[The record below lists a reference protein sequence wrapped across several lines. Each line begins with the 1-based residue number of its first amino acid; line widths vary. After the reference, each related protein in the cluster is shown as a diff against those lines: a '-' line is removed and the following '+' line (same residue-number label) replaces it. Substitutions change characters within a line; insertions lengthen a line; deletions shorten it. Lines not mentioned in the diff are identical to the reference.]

1 MSQILFLFP
10 EIFLHTN
17 LFIQCRP
24 LDELDWSAWN
34 EFDEVHLIV
43 SRPVQRE
50 IDNQKNRGNDRVGIR
65 ARRTHSLFRQII
77 VGAPDYKLIRD
88 ADSQVKL
95 FIEPSCLPD
104 PELADRLYY
113 IKPDDTLVGCLHTYR
128 GENPVA
134 DARLLTH
141 DSGPMGSAKMLGLPF
156 IAIPDDWL
164 VPPEST
170 EAERTINRLE
180 NEVARLKKAEPEF
193 HIACLGGEG
202 TEIDRLEL
210 DYQVYDPLTEDEVSK
225 FIESLKSRFPLATDF
240 RSKEPAERD
249 PTSRHRRIT
258 GMKDIY
264 TPASD
269 DEITEYTET
278 TYPAWVESCRKT
290 LADLHGDMQREIGP
304 PAICF
309 VASNEGTRPG
319 KDALTTIQASG
330 NFKICPPDPDE
341 NDRQEEESET
351 KIELPPPPDPP
362 QGKWTTT
369 FGGRHRNA
377 LTGMAAF

>member
-1 MSQILFLFP
+1 M
-10 EIFLHTN
+10 
-17 LFIQCRP
+17 
-24 LDELDWSAWN
+24 
-34 EFDEVHLIV
+34 V
-43 SRPVQRE
+43 S
-50 IDNQKNRGNDRVGIR
+50 
-65 ARRTHSLFRQII
+65 F
-77 VGAPDYKLIRD
+77 VGA
-88 ADSQVKL
+88 
-95 FIEPSCLPD
+95 
-104 PELADRLYY
+104 
-113 IKPDDTLVGCLHTYR
+113 GH
-128 GENPVA
+128 
-134 DARLLTH
+134 
-141 DSGPMGSAKMLGLPF
+141 
-156 IAIPDDWL
+156 
-164 VPPEST
+164 
-170 EAERTINRLE
+170 
-180 NEVARLKKAEPEF
+180 
-193 HIACLGGEG
+193 LGGEG

-309 VASNEGTRPG
+309 VSSNEGTRPG

-377 LTGMAAF
+377 LTGMAAFEAMQKSLFPFAAVRSVDRHMPDIDFSALHRECQRRSKSTPLAGVKMHHLMRFSPALAVVPVVHRRDPRCFV